1 MRRHSCCPPAL
12 LACALLVGSLLVGAC
27 AARPA
32 PSKVA
37 EPAPDQYARLRAAEQ
52 LYRKD
57 DPAFAAERDD
67 LARDPVTAFW
77 LTRLFVRDLMLARE
91 GRETGRDYA
100 RVQFNDVDSATRVRT
115 QTGDSD
121 PLLRAAA
128 GIKNPVEARAL
139 AQIDALGAAAAPCI
153 VHDLG
158 CHPQAFVRELGV
170 ELLARIG
177 RPALPAMEPLRAS
190 AREAERCVYVEA
202 LGGMPPDAA
211 STALLSAFVADDSE
225 FTVRATAARALGRAG
240 ADAAPRLRQTLA
252 TDPDP
257 FVRRTAAEALAAQRD
272 AETAAALVGYLERCQ
287 QEHDRDGEATAQRAL
302 QTLSRTRT
310 PRTPAAWRAWSQSLG
325 FAGGR

>member
-12 LACALLVGSLLVGAC
+12 LVGVLVAAC
-27 AARPA
+27 AAKPA
-32 PSKVA
+32 PPKVA

-91 GRETGRDYA
+91 GHETGRANKD
-100 RVQFNDVDSATRVRT
+100 VKLNDVASATRVRT

-158 CHPQAFVRELGV
+158 CHQQPFVRELGV

-177 RPALPAMEPLRAS
+177 PPALPAMEPLRAS
-190 AREAERCVYVEA
+190 AREPERCVYAEA

-211 STALLSAFVADDSE
+211 STATLSAFAADDPE
-225 FTVRATAARALGRAG
+225 FTVRATAAKALGRAG
-240 ADAAPRLRQTLA
+240 ADAAPQLRKTLA

-272 AETAAALVGYLERCQ
+272 PATAAALVAYLERCQ
-287 QEHDRDGEATAQRAL
+287 KEHDGDGEAAAQRAL
-302 QTLSRTRT
+302 QTQSRTRT
-310 PRTPAAWRAWSQSLG
+310 PRTAAAWRAWTQTL
-325 FAGGR
+325 AGGR

>member
-1 MRRHSCCPPAL
+1 MRRHPCCPPAL
-12 LACALLVGSLLVGAC
+12 LASALLIGALLIGAC

-32 PSKVA
+32 PDKVA
-37 EPAPDQYARLRAAEQ
+37 EPAPAQFARLHAAEQ

-91 GRETGRDYA
+91 GRETGRAYD
-100 RVQFNDVDSATRVRT
+100 RVPLHEVDSVTRVPP
-115 QTGDSD
+115 QTGDSE

-153 VHDLG
+153 VRDLG
-158 CHPQAFVRELGV
+158 CHAQPFVRELGV
-170 ELLARIG
+170 ELLVRIG
-177 RPALPAMEPLRAS
+177 GSARPAMEPLRAS
-190 AREAERCVYVEA
+190 AREPERCVYAEA

-211 STALLSAFVADDSE
+211 SIAALSVFVADDPE

-252 TDPDP
+252 RDPDP

-272 AETAAALVGYLERCQ
+272 PETAAALVAYLERCQ
-287 QEHDRDGEATAQRAL
+287 QEHDRDGEGTAQRAL
-302 QTLSRTRT
+302 QTQSRTRT
-310 PRTPAAWRAWSQSLG
+310 PRTAAAWRAWTQSL
-325 FAGGR
+325 AGGK